1 MKSIYLPPV
10 SLAIFLGYQNP
21 FFTLEKTMKN
31 QNRLTIRCLL
41 ACMVAAVLG
50 YRSPVIAAPPVDT
63 SPPSFTIELEA
74 GLACNFGL
82 LIEGSG
88 GNRHLKEFTDKN
100 GNVVRSLE
108 AGTGSAL
115 SFTNLTT
122 GNTFSTKSNGAVA
135 HITFNSDGSFTE
147 TDTGHN
153 VLILFPT
160 DVPAG
165 PSSTLIVG
173 RVVFTVDTNGVFTV
187 LDVSG
192 KTIDICA
199 ALS

>member
-1 MKSIYLPPV
+1 
-10 SLAIFLGYQNP
+10 
-21 FFTLEKTMKN
+21 MKN
-31 QNRLTIRCLL
+31 HSKLTIGCLL
-41 ACMVAAVLG
+41 ACIVAAALG
-50 YRSPVIAAPPVDT
+50 YRSPAIAAPPVDST
-63 SPPSFTIELEA
+63 PPPFTIELEA
-74 GLACNFGL
+74 GLACNFDL

-100 GNVVRSLE
+100 GNIVRSLN

-115 SFTNLTT
+115 QFTNLTT

-135 HITFNSDGSFTE
+135 HTRFNSDGSFTE

-153 VLILFPT
+153 LLILFPT

-165 PSSTLIVG
+165 PSTTLIVG
-173 RVVFTVDTNGVFTV
+173 HVVFTVDINGVFTV

-192 KTIDICA
+192 RTIDICA
-199 ALS
+199 ALT